1 MDPKAIALI
10 RVVDDDRAVSKA
22 IQFLLENEDWTVQ
35 VFSSGEEFLVNEAP
49 SVPGCIILDVQMG
62 GISGI
67 EVHKEL
73 IARESKVP
81 IIFLTA
87 HGDIPMAVEAMKE
100 GAAEFLVKPL
110 DPEKLLQL
118 VEKHVEWD
126 IKRRQWSVSKEEAER
141 RVESL
146 TLRERQIVEL
156 VLKDLSN
163 QEIAEALKLSRRTIE
178 CHRQVAYKKLQVNTS
193 KYPGLPMKED
203 FNTDRRQR
211 KESIK

>member
-156 VLKDLSN
+156 VLKDLSS

-178 CHRQVAYKKLQVNTS
+178 CHRQVAYKKLQVNNV
-193 KYPGLPMKED
+193 KELKLILEEGK
-203 FNTDRRQR
+203 Q
-211 KESIK
+211 

>member
-178 CHRQVAYKKLQVNTS
+178 CHRQVAYKKLQVNNV
-193 KYPGLPMKED
+193 KEAL
-203 FNTDRRQR
+203 
-211 KESIK
+211 

>member
-22 IQFLLENEDWTVQ
+22 IQFLLGNEDWTVQ

-49 SVPGCIILDVQMG
+49 SVPGCIILDIQMG

-73 IARESKVP
+73 IARESEVP

-156 VLKDLSN
+156 VLKDLST

-178 CHRQVAYKKLQVNTS
+178 CHRQVAYKKLQVNNV
-193 KYPGLPMKED
+193 KELKLILEEGK
-203 FNTDRRQR
+203 Q
-211 KESIK
+211 

>member
-178 CHRQVAYKKLQVNTS
+178 CHRQVAYKKLQVYNV
-193 KYPGLPMKED
+193 KELKLILEEGK
-203 FNTDRRQR
+203 Q
-211 KESIK
+211 

>member
-1 MDPKAIALI
+1 MKIG
-10 RVVDDDRAVSKA
+10 
-22 IQFLLENEDWTVQ
+22 VQ

-178 CHRQVAYKKLQVNTS
+178 CHRQVAYKKLQVNNV
-193 KYPGLPMKED
+193 KELKLILEEGK
-203 FNTDRRQR
+203 Q
-211 KESIK
+211 

>member
-178 CHRQVAYKKLQVNTS
+178 CHRQVAYKKLQVNNV
-193 KYPGLPMKED
+193 KEL
-203 FNTDRRQR
+203 
-211 KESIK
+211 

>member
-22 IQFLLENEDWTVQ
+22 IQFLLGNEDWTVQ
-35 VFSSGEEFLVNEAP
+35 VFSSGDEFLVNEAP
-49 SVPGCIILDVQMG
+49 SVPGCIILDIQMG

-73 IARESKVP
+73 IARESEVP

-178 CHRQVAYKKLQVNTS
+178 CHRQVAYKKLQVNNV
-193 KYPGLPMKED
+193 KELKLILEEGK
-203 FNTDRRQR
+203 Q
-211 KESIK
+211 

>member
-146 TLRERQIVEL
+146 TLRERQIVQL

-178 CHRQVAYKKLQVNTS
+178 CHRQVAYKKLQVNNV
-193 KYPGLPMKED
+193 KELKLILEEGK
-203 FNTDRRQR
+203 Q
-211 KESIK
+211 

>member
-163 QEIAEALKLSRRTIE
+163 QEVAEALKLSRRTIE
-178 CHRQVAYKKLQVNTS
+178 CHRQVAYKKLQVNNV
-193 KYPGLPMKED
+193 KELKLILEEGK
-203 FNTDRRQR
+203 Q
-211 KESIK
+211 

>member
-49 SVPGCIILDVQMG
+49 SVPGCIILDVQMR

-178 CHRQVAYKKLQVNTS
+178 CHRQVAYKKLQVNNV
-193 KYPGLPMKED
+193 KELKLILEEGK
-203 FNTDRRQR
+203 Q
-211 KESIK
+211 

>member
-22 IQFLLENEDWTVQ
+22 IQFLLKNEDWTVQ

-178 CHRQVAYKKLQVNTS
+178 CHRQVAYKKLQVNNV
-193 KYPGLPMKED
+193 KELKLILEEGK
-203 FNTDRRQR
+203 Q
-211 KESIK
+211 

>member
-1 MDPKAIALI
+1 MDSKAIALI

-22 IQFLLENEDWTVQ
+22 IQFLLGNEDWTVQ

-49 SVPGCIILDVQMG
+49 SVPGCIILDIQMG

-67 EVHKEL
+67 EVHKES
-73 IARESKVP
+73 IARESEVP

-178 CHRQVAYKKLQVNTS
+178 CHRQVAYKKLQVNNV
-193 KYPGLPMKED
+193 KELKLILEEGK
-203 FNTDRRQR
+203 Q
-211 KESIK
+211 